1 MAAPAAPMPPPLG
14 WTERIWYRLFV
25 HVQSSPEKPG
35 TPLCLEIV
43 SEIKNMYLI
52 YFRISVEYGYVWGSY
67 AIVLVVLPLV
77 LLRVPKFINL
87 SEQQLFFVALYVTT
101 FEYLDYSM
109 WTYYHLW
116 KYSLVLYVLIF

>member
-1 MAAPAAPMPPPLG
+1 M
-14 WTERIWYRLFV
+14 
-25 HVQSSPEKPG
+25 QSSPEKPG

-87 SEQQLFFVALYVTT
+87 SEQQLFFVALYVQ
-101 FEYLDYSM
+101 L
-109 WTYYHLW
+109 L
-116 KYSLVLYVLIF
+116 LLNILIIPCGHVTIYGNIV